1 MKLPPLTH
9 SPFTFAFDAT
19 SDSID
24 AIPYVA
30 KLTWNPAL
38 KRIEQ
43 HLLPL
48 KREAIS
54 PTSTRVHGEFQAA
67 PMEIIETRLGMLK
80 KRKKNIERRAWY
92 IVVPKGYLVLLG
104 DGQDSGA
111 KQRIDTYLAGTIS
124 IHELKGTSWQFEQAH
139 SDWPALSAPA
149 SPVPTSDRIR
159 TLQIRRQRL
168 INELHGID
176 QELAALAGPK
186 EGSGAENGTDRTS
199 AHRNT
204 PREP

>member
-1 MKLPPLTH
+1 MTN

-19 SDSID
+19 SDSIE

-38 KRIEQ
+38 NRIEQ

-48 KREAIS
+48 KRDAIS

-67 PMEIIETRLGMLK
+67 AMEIIETRLGMLK
-80 KRKKNIERRAWY
+80 KRKKSVERRAWY
-92 IVVPKGYLVLLG
+92 VVVPKGYLVLLG

-111 KQRIDTYLAGTIS
+111 KQRIDAYLAGTLS
-124 IHELKGTSWQFEQAH
+124 VYELNGTRWQFDQAQ
-139 SDWPALSAPA
+139 SDWPALSTHP
-149 SPVPTSDRIR
+149 SPVHPPSRVA
-159 TLQIRRQRL
+159 TLHLRRQSL
-168 INELHGID
+168 IKELHDID
-176 QELAALAGPK
+176 EELAALAGPR
-186 EGSGAENGTDRTS
+186 EGGGAEDGAVRTS

-204 PREP
+204 PVQP